1 MRRLLEYTQQMRERQ
16 ARQTS
21 SFQNHVLVS
30 LGEIKETVGEVK
42 GRQSGVIDTLNS
54 HSHILRQH
62 TRDIAK
68 IRAGKRQK
76 DGSIWADMALQLWSK
91 VIIGTVLL
99 ALAALTNLSPEK
111 AAQLFQAV
119 FGK

>member
-1 MRRLLEYTQQMRERQ
+1 MKRLLEYNQRNSDF
-16 ARQTS
+16 QT
-21 SFQNHVLVS
+21 HVLQS
-30 LGEIKETVGEVK
+30 LGEIKGAVGEVR
-42 GRQSGVIDTLNS
+42 GRQLGVIDTLNS

-99 ALAALTNLSPEK
+99 ALAALTNISPEK